1 MTEIITYRISSTGV
15 WGYEFYDSGR
25 NRVGSVSAI
34 VSASAPVRIE
44 SQHCSWYS
52 RFDMDTTV
60 IPGVGRRVMDN
71 NTGQEIYRLI
81 YWHRGFY
88 QARSSTDSVGIE
100 IRDNAFLF
108 GNEGLPVIA
117 MTERMDRASWIPRI
131 DAEAEA
137 YFKTTFYED
146 VTEAFALMALS
157 FPAMRFY

>member
-1 MTEIITYRISSTGV
+1 MKEIITCRISSTGV
-15 WGYEFYDSGR
+15 WGYEFYDAGR
-25 NRVGSVSAI
+25 NRVGSVSAV
-34 VSASAPVRIE
+34 VSSSAPVRIE
-44 SQHCSWYS
+44 SQHFSWYS

-71 NTGQEIYRLI
+71 NTGREIYRLV
-81 YWHRGFY
+81 YWHRDFY

-100 IRDNAFLF
+100 IRDGAFLF
-108 GNEGLPVIA
+108 GNEGMPVIA
-117 MTERMDRASWIPRI
+117 MTQRMEQTPRI
-131 DAEAEA
+131 TGHETEA